1 METDGR
7 GGFFVPGKSAI
18 LFEKHIFGNQLKKR
32 GLNLEDYVNGNET
45 ILYPKWSRQY
55 YKGGIRE
62 YECLEQARK
71 INRKTADA
79 SPVRVCFK

>member
-1 METDGR
+1 MDTGGR
-7 GGFFVPGKSAI
+7 GGLFVPGKPAI
-18 LFEKHIFGNQLKKR
+18 LFEKHIFWNQLKKR
-32 GLNLEDYVNGNET
+32 DLNLEDYVNGNET

-71 INRKTADA
+71 INGETADA
-79 SPVRVCFK
+79 SAS